1 MEQDVTC
8 WLAVFLSALS
18 APSVFLHLIN
28 HDKNVPVFCNR
39 VAAGDLVLGKGKER
53 NGYNLKNEMGGLK
66 NDKWKNSAGRR

>member
-1 MEQDVTC
+1 
-8 WLAVFLSALS
+8 
-18 APSVFLHLIN
+18 LIN